1 MNTPVRQP
9 PRFVPT
15 LTERV
20 EVPGARPAPPQADAA
35 VEALVKEVVQQ
46 VQPALA
52 QHLRDLNARMQVA
65 LESLVRQAVVDALK
79 TQNRAKPDTAPGDVR
94 N

>member
-1 MNTPVRQP
+1 MNPPVRHP

-20 EVPGARPAPPQADAA
+20 DPPGANTRATQTHADA
-35 VEALVKEVVQQ
+35 EDLVKEVLQQ

-52 QHLRDLNARMQVA
+52 QHLHELNARMQST

-79 TQNRAKPDTAPGDVR
+79 TQNRAHPNVAPEDI
-94 N
+94 

>member
-1 MNTPVRQP
+1 MNPPARHP

-20 EVPGARPAPPQADAA
+20 GPPGANTTANQTHADA
-35 VEALVKEVVQQ
+35 EALVNEVLQQ
-46 VQPALA
+46 LQPVLA
-52 QHLRDLNARMQVA
+52 QHLRDLNARMQST

-79 TQNRAKPDTAPGDVR
+79 TQNQADPNAVPGEL
-94 N
+94 

>member
-1 MNTPVRQP
+1 MNPPARHP

-20 EVPGARPAPPQADAA
+20 DPPGANTTATQTHADA
-35 VEALVKEVVQQ
+35 EALVNEVLQQ
-46 VQPALA
+46 LQPVLA
-52 QHLRDLNARMQVA
+52 QHLRDLNARMQST

-79 TQNRAKPDTAPGDVR
+79 TQNQADPNAVPGEL
-94 N
+94 

>member
-1 MNTPVRQP
+1 MNPPVRHP

-20 EVPGARPAPPQADAA
+20 DPPGASIATRTNTATE
-35 VEALVKEVVQQ
+35 VLVKEVMQQ

-52 QHLRDLNARMQVA
+52 QHLHELNARMQST

-79 TQNRAKPDTAPGDVR
+79 TQNRAHPNAAPEDI
-94 N
+94 

>member
-1 MNTPVRQP
+1 MTPPARHP

-20 EVPGARPAPPQADAA
+20 DPAGVNATAPRSGVLA
-35 VEALVKEVVQQ
+35 EALVNEVLQQ
-46 VQPALA
+46 LQPVLA
-52 QHLRDLNARMQVA
+52 QHLRDHNARMQNM

-79 TQNRAKPDTAPGDVR
+79 TQSLANPKTTAGEL
-94 N
+94 